1 MQFMCM
7 SVYAK
12 NHKSVVQN
20 ELMMVPLNLC
30 HICVISIS
38 FEVCIRMNTIWQ
50 EHHES
55 YQRDDNSLDFMR
67 VNVVVSKFDI
77 AEFGFTNGFAINHF
91 GYNSEK
97 DYEFLK
103 NRRDFY
109 QRKQK
114 KHKIRYFSL
123 RKHGFSRYTYFS
135 FFYSGIFSDNIYTTY
150 CKSKYFK

>member
-1 MQFMCM
+1 MKM
-7 SVYAK
+7 
-12 NHKSVVQN
+12 N
-20 ELMMVPLNLC
+20 LNLC

-67 VNVVVSKFDI
+67 VNVVVSKFEI

-114 KHKIRYFSL
+114 KHKIRYLSL